1 MTVRP
6 EVVRERLAHLALVL
20 KQLERLRAMGPEER
34 RADVLFQLAAERA
47 LQVAAEVLFD
57 IGHHLLAGRGA
68 RVPAHYRDVLPALA
82 AVQVLPAE
90 VAQRLDG
97 LAGLRNIIVHDYVQ
111 VDATILFRLIDERLD
126 DLHQALAALLSLPE
140 LR

>member
-1 MTVRP
+1 MPQEQRN
-6 EVVRERLAHLALVL
+6 
-20 KQLERLRAMGPEER
+20 
-34 RADVLFQLAAERA
+34 ADVLFQLAAERA

-57 IGHHLLAGRGA
+57 VGHHLLAGRGA

-82 AVQVLPAE
+82 SAGALPAE
-90 VAQRLDG
+90 VVQRLAG

-111 VDATILFRLIDERLD
+111 VDPAIVFGLVDERLD
-126 DLHQALAALLSLPE
+126 DLHAAMVALASLPE